1 MSAHYRRFEIL
12 LPLRFNDG
20 KPVPGDL
27 IADTIIQLRQQFGAV
42 SAETQTIRGQW
53 QHQGEVYRDE
63 LVRLFVDVEDT
74 SSNRRFVLRLKEEL
88 KQRFQQIDVWITSY
102 PIDVL

>member
-27 IADTIIQLRQQFGAV
+27 IADTIIQLRQHFGAV

-53 QHQGEVYRDE
+53 QHQGEVFRDE

-74 SSNRRFVLRLKEEL
+74 SSNRRFVLQLKEEL

>member
-42 SAETQTIRGQW
+42 SAKTQTIRGQW

-74 SSNRRFVLRLKEEL
+74 SSNRRFVLQLKEEL

>member
-1 MSAHYRRFEIL
+1 MNAQYRRFEIL

-27 IADTIIQLRQQFGAV
+27 LADTIIQLRQQFGAV

-53 QHQGEVYRDE
+53 QHQGEVFRDE
-63 LVRLFVDVEDT
+63 LVRVFLDVEDT
-74 SSNRRFVLRLKEEL
+74 PNNRRFIVRLKEEL
-88 KQRFQQIDVWITSY
+88 KQRFQQIDIWITSY
-102 PIDVL
+102 PIDVI